1 MPDDDQAT
9 EERPQSIAEALKEGV
24 KTAGG
29 GNSSVSSVDDI
40 DGASKAAV
48 VLLAVGP
55 DAAADVLRNVS
66 PFEVQKISGKM
77 ATVRALSREIVV
89 QVLREFR
96 EATAD
101 GSQVAFDTDSFMQ
114 NMLHKALG
122 TEGASDLLGKLESAI
137 DMSGV

>member
-9 EERPQSIAEALKEGV
+9 EERPISIAEALKEGV
-24 KTAGG
+24 KTAG
-29 GNSSVSSVDDI
+29 NQSVNSVDDI

-77 ATVRALSREIVV
+77 AIVRSLPREVVV

-101 GSQVAFDTDSFMQ
+101 GSQVAFDTDSFM
-114 NMLHKALG
+114 
-122 TEGASDLLGKLESAI
+122 
-137 DMSGV
+137 